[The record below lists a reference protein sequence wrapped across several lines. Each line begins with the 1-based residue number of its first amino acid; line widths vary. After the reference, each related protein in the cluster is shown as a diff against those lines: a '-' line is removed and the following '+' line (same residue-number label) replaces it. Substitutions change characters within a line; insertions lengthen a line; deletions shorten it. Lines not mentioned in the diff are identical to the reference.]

1 MHSSLSIFHLIM
13 LSYLYNYKYLK
24 EQMKRVKKYG
34 PVSKKKDLNFKIP
47 ANSEISFLIK
57 RFSDKYKKWL
67 KRILN
72 ENPHKLIKR
81 RI

>member
-1 MHSSLSIFHLIM
+1 MVQF
-13 LSYLYNYKYLK
+13 
-24 EQMKRVKKYG
+24 Q
-34 PVSKKKDLNFKIP
+34 KKKDLNFKIP